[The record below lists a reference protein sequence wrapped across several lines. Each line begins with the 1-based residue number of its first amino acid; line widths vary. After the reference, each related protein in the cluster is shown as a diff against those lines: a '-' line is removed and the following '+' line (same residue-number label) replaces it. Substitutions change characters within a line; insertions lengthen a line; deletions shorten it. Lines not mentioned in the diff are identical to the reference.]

1 MAIPSGSGTEVLKR
15 FIKDGQ
21 DNTESKAIDGVADH
35 IYTVL
40 SIIVKNQAGSTKEF
54 YIKIAP
60 SAGTQIMILSTSI
73 ASGDTFVWNDK
84 FVLSSGDALAFRS
97 DENSSADDF
106 DIYISFIDQDWS

>member
-84 FVLSSGDALAFRS
+84 FVLTGTDELVVDAETGS
-97 DENSSADDF
+97 DY
-106 DIYISFIDQDWS
+106 DIIVSYIDQDWS

>member
-40 SIIVKNQAGSTKEF
+40 SIIVKNQV
-54 YIKIAP
+54 
-60 SAGTQIMILSTSI
+60 L
-73 ASGDTFVWNDK
+73 
-84 FVLSSGDALAFRS
+84 VLSKEKQ
-97 DENSSADDF
+97 DELV
-106 DIYISFIDQDWS
+106 